1 MSGVIGAFK
10 KVWGDF
16 FGPRMEHIFRNALL
30 ALIEVPGTTLLSV
43 LRILSEQHYR
53 DNVVRQVKDRAV
65 RNFWEREFGSWNA
78 RLQAEYVAPIQ
89 NKVGAFISNPI
100 LRNIIGQARS
110 TIDVRKIMDEGKVLL
125 INLSKGRIGDDA
137 SSLLGSFLVTA
148 IQLAAMSRAEL
159 PEEDR
164 RDFYLSVD
172 EFQNYATAS
181 FADILSEARKYR
193 LNLTL
198 AHQYLEQVPEE
209 ILAAVF
215 GNVGTAVVFQV
226 GAKDAEILAEQLG
239 GGLTAQDL
247 MQLDRYN
254 SYVRLL
260 IDGHPSRPFSL
271 KTLPPPSL
279 QDERRPVN
287 IRRYTRYRYA
297 RPAERVEREIARA
310 FATA

>member
-1 MSGVIGAFK
+1 
-10 KVWGDF
+10 
-16 FGPRMEHIFRNALL
+16 
-30 ALIEVPGTTLLSV
+30 
-43 LRILSEQHYR
+43 
-53 DNVVRQVKDRAV
+53 
-65 RNFWEREFGSWNA
+65 
-78 RLQAEYVAPIQ
+78 
-89 NKVGAFISNPI
+89 
-100 LRNIIGQARS
+100 IIGQPRS
-110 TIDVRKIMDEGKVLL
+110 TIDVRRIMDEGKVLL

-137 SSLLGSFLVTA
+137 SALLGSFLVTA

-226 GAKDAEILAEQLG
+226 GAKDAETLAEQL
-239 GGLTAQDL
+239 
-247 MQLDRYN
+247 
-254 SYVRLL
+254 
-260 IDGHPSRPFSL
+260 
-271 KTLPPPSL
+271 
-279 QDERRPVN
+279 
-287 IRRYTRYRYA
+287 
-297 RPAERVEREIARA
+297 
-310 FATA
+310 